1 MHHSLQL
8 QNDIQ
13 KKIKPF
19 DGEGGIEESGVFV
32 EDCEGGPRGAGWE
45 EFLGGGTLTGF
56 SVNVVGGAL
65 GASVESRENKKIKVI
80 FGVIQNILN
89 QH

>member
-32 EDCEGGPRGAGWE
+32 EDCEGGPRGAG
-45 EFLGGGTLTGF
+45 
-56 SVNVVGGAL
+56 
-65 GASVESRENKKIKVI
+65 
-80 FGVIQNILN
+80 
-89 QH
+89 